1 MVRILAVADETS
13 ERLWNARVRELRPD
27 LVVSAGDLPWDYLEF
42 LASALD
48 APLLFVPGN
57 HDPARSPGRAAR
69 SGLHLHAGM
78 PVPDPRPRGGVDIDG
93 RVVDVAGLRVAGLG
107 GCVRYRPG
115 PHQYSQDQYRW
126 KAVRLARRVERADR
140 LGRASRPRRTS
151 PVGRVGPGG
160 PFGPVDRDR
169 AGIDLLVTHAPPRHC
184 GDEEDRAHQGIEAL
198 TGLIDRLQPAVH
210 VHGHIHPHGRPRPD
224 RRLGRTLVRNVV
236 PFAVFDL
243 ERRGRLDQP
252 C

>member
-57 HDPARSPGRAAR
+57 HDPARSPARAAR

-93 RVVDVAGLRVAGLG
+93 RVVDAAGLRVAGLG

-126 KAVRLARRVERADR
+126 NAMRLARRVERATR
-140 LGRASRPRRTS
+140 LDRASRVRRTG
-151 PVGRVGPGG
+151 PVGRA
-160 PFGPVDRDR
+160 DRDR
-169 AGIDLLVTHAPPRHC
+169 PGLDLLLTHAPPRHC

-198 TGLIDRLQPAVH
+198 PGLIDRLQPAVH

-224 RRLGRTLVRNVV
+224 RRLGRTIVRNVV
-236 PFAVFDL
+236 PFAVFEL
-243 ERRGRLDQP
+243 TRHGRVDQP
-252 C
+252 